1 MKILSAHFL
10 KEFYTTFFFCLL
22 TLLFVFL
29 VTQGFIQL
37 ADLLFNKEID
47 LFLLLNLLGLTL
59 PFLLTFIIPTSVLVA
74 SLLTFGRLSHD
85 NEIVALRAGGIN
97 LLWVIFP
104 LLVSVVVLCLFSF
117 ILSDRVASFSHYAH
131 RKVLTRI
138 GVENP
143 AAILEEG
150 TFIKK
155 FKNFVIFIYE
165 IDKNKL
171 KGIRIY
177 QPQEGKPTRT
187 IVAHKGEFISIPE
200 KNVVKLKLIEGT
212 SDEPDP
218 NDSSKLYKLHFKTY
232 DLPLNVSGMKGAEEL
247 GKKPKDMSVKELKD
261 EIRRLGEEGIKAT
274 YPLAAEIHNKIAL
287 SLSAL
292 AFLLVGI
299 PLGITTRRS
308 EKSIGFGFGLILAT
322 AYWVLLMG
330 GKALAQKGL
339 TDPFCSLQFSN
350 LVIGGMGLTLFTR
363 IVKDS

>member
-1 MKILSAHFL
+1 MKILSNHFL

-22 TLLFVFL
+22 SLLFVFL
-29 VTQGFIQL
+29 MSQGLIQL
-37 ADLLFNKEID
+37 ADLVFNKD
-47 LFLLLNLLGLTL
+47 VDFFLIAKLLGLTL
-59 PFLLTFIIPTSVLVA
+59 PFLLTFIIPMSVLVA

-85 NEIVALRAGGIN
+85 DEIVALRVGGVN
-97 LLWVIFP
+97 LVSVLSP
-104 LLVSVVVLCLFSF
+104 LLVSIVILCLFSF
-117 ILSDRVASFSHYAH
+117 LLSDRIASFSHYAH

-143 AAILEEG
+143 SAILEEG

-187 IVAHKGEFISIPE
+187 IVAHKGEFVSIPE
-200 KNVVKLKLIEGT
+200 KNVVKLKLVEGT

-218 NDSSKLYKLHFKTY
+218 NDPSKLYKLHFKTY
-232 DLPLNVSGMKGAEEL
+232 DLPLNVSGVKDSEEL
-247 GKKPKDMSVKELKD
+247 GKKPKDMSVKELRS
-261 EIRRLGEEGIKAT
+261 EIKRLGDEGIQAT

-287 SLSAL
+287 SFSAL
-292 AFLLVGI
+292 AFLLAGI
-299 PLGITTRRS
+299 PLGITTRRT
-308 EKSIGFGFGLILAT
+308 EKSIGFGFSLVLAT

-330 GKALAQKGL
+330 GKALAIKGL
-339 TDPFCSLQFSN
+339 ADPFLALQLSN
-350 LVIGGMGLTLFTR
+350 IVIGGFGAFLFVR
-363 IVKDS
+363 LVRNS